1 MQSLV
6 DETKEEFDNLSE
18 SLHWAENGHYMY
30 RWLSLS
36 LSASL
41 SLSFFLLC
49 LSLSDLWCTNIRH
62 RALWHAVECLSNP

>member
-41 SLSFFLLC
+41 SLFLSPLSF
-49 LSLSDLWCTNIRH
+49 SL
-62 RALWHAVECLSNP
+62 